1 MPSSLFDTKSRYA
14 RQPLYA
20 TQDARGRTVN
30 VVIPP
35 EAPAQSLL
43 GYHVRRQGEKLDH
56 LAARYLSNADG
67 YWRIAEINDA
77 MTAEQISELGEIAIP
92 VRGS

>member
-1 MPSSLFDTKSRYA
+1 MPSSLFDAKSRYA
-14 RQPLYA
+14 KQPLYA
-20 TQDARGRTVN
+20 AQDVRGRTVN

-35 EAPAQSLL
+35 DAPTQTLL
-43 GYHVRRQGEKLDH
+43 GYHVWRQGEKPDH

-77 MTAEQISELGEIAIP
+77 MTAEQISEMSEIAIP